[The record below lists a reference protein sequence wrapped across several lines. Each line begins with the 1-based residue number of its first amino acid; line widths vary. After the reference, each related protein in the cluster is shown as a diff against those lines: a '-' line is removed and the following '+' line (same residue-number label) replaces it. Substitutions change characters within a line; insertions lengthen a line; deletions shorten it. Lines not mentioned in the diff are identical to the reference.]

1 MVQETTKL
9 EKDHDS
15 ESRKV
20 YELNFFP
27 VAFTYNDAFA
37 VFFFFFDKLHL
48 NMYVIPAYIGSFFLA
63 VPVKM
68 SW

>member
-37 VFFFFFDKLHL
+37 VFFFFL
-48 NMYVIPAYIGSFFLA
+48 ISYI
-63 VPVKM
+63 
-68 SW
+68 